1 MGFINCYYI
10 HPVESSEDSVIELLE
25 EFNATDFE
33 KLEAAAIEVGILTNT
48 HLETFEDAANNVKKR
63 QIILNALK
71 SVCKSQLIHFTGLL
85 ATQGFI
91 LFYQLTSN
99 LDTCS

>member
-1 MGFINCYYI
+1 MGLIHCYCI
-10 HPVESSEDSVIELLE
+10 HTVESSEDSVIELLE

-48 HLETFEDAANNVKKR
+48 DLETFEDAANNVKKR

-71 SVCKSQLIHFTGLL
+71 SVCKSQLIHFTGWL

-91 LFYQLTSN
+91 LFYQLAS
-99 LDTCS
+99 